1 MSNLIKKIIE
11 VEIDEQKYI
20 ATFDMRSIE
29 SYKEISGGSFILGY
43 SKLIAFDDKATIDF
57 LGATLRLEESPNE
70 PIGVKVYD
78 MNLIEL
84 LVVHSALVVKLVFD
98 SLPKSKNVKKK

>member
-1 MSNLIKKIIE
+1 MSNLSKKIID
-11 VEIDEQKYI
+11 VEIDNKKYI
-20 ATFDMRSIE
+20 ATFDMKSIE
-29 SYKEISGGSFILGY
+29 VYKEISGGSFILGY

-57 LGATLRLEESPNE
+57 LGATLRPEESPNE
-70 PIGVKVYD
+70 PIGIKIYD

-98 SLPKSKNVKKK
+98 SLPKAKNVKKK